1 MASATDEAK
10 FSRYRVRDDRHDK
23 GTNGRVV
30 RRGFE
35 HQSATLKVMHNTEM
49 LRSSDS
55 SQRCD
60 GHHGEL
66 LPVTRLRVL
75 AVHEGAS

>member
-30 RRGFE
+30 RRG
-35 HQSATLKVMHNTEM
+35 SIRTLV
-49 LRSSDS
+49 SDVES
-55 SQRCD
+55 DAQHRNAAKFR
-60 GHHGEL
+60 L
-66 LPVTRLRVL
+66 LAAL
-75 AVHEGAS
+75 